1 MNLGLLK
8 FFFIILLY
16 SHQVWSEPVQKQYAN
31 FKLLD
36 KISNKLINKRLLFNE
51 KNIKKAIIAFI
62 EFDRSPVTI
71 IEKSIKVN
79 ESDFIETLNIQ
90 VFSCFTEPPNEIPE
104 NYVLIEVKDHFQEQE
119 ISIYK
124 GWMISSSPDVTPLE
138 HPIYDLWLLGCSN
151 DNTS

>member
-16 SHQVWSEPVQKQYAN
+16 SHQVWSEPLQKQYAN

-36 KISNKLINKRLLFNE
+36 KISNKL
-51 KNIKKAIIAFI
+51 
-62 EFDRSPVTI
+62 V
-71 IEKSIKVN
+71 EKSIKVN
-79 ESDFIETLNIQ
+79 ETDFIETLKIQ
-90 VFSCFTEPPNEIPE
+90 VFSCLTEPPDEIPE
-104 NYVLIEVKDHFQEQE
+104 DYVLINVKDNFQEQE
-119 ISIYK
+119 KSIYK

-151 DNTS
+151 DNIS

>member
-16 SHQVWSEPVQKQYAN
+16 SYQVWSEPIQKKYAN

-36 KISNKLINKRLLFNE
+36 KISNKL
-51 KNIKKAIIAFI
+51 
-62 EFDRSPVTI
+62 V
-71 IEKSIKVN
+71 EKSIKVN
-79 ESDFIETLNIQ
+79 ESDFIETLNIK
-90 VFSCFTEPPNEIPE
+90 VYACLTEPPNEIPE
-104 NYVLIEVKDHFQEQE
+104 DYVLIEVKDNFQEQE

-124 GWMISSSPDVTPLE
+124 GWMISSSPDVTPIE

-151 DNTS
+151 DSTS

>member
-8 FFFIILLY
+8 FFFIILFY
-16 SHQVWSEPVQKQYAN
+16 SYSVWSEPVQKQYAN

-36 KISNKLINKRLLFNE
+36 KISNKL
-51 KNIKKAIIAFI
+51 
-62 EFDRSPVTI
+62 V
-71 IEKSIKVN
+71 EKSIKVN
-79 ESDFIETLNIQ
+79 ESGFIETLIIQ

-104 NYVLIEVKDHFQEQE
+104 DYVLIDVKDNFQEQE
-119 ISIYK
+119 VSIYK

>member
-8 FFFIILLY
+8 FFFIILFY
-16 SHQVWSEPVQKQYAN
+16 SHQVWSEPLPKQYAN

-36 KISNKLINKRLLFNE
+36 KISNKL
-51 KNIKKAIIAFI
+51 
-62 EFDRSPVTI
+62 V
-71 IEKSIKVN
+71 EKSIKVN

-90 VFSCFTEPPNEIPE
+90 VYLCFTEPPNEIPE
-104 NYVLIEVKDHFQEQE
+104 DYVLIDVKDNFQEQE
-119 ISIYK
+119 TSIYK

-151 DNTS
+151 DKTS

>member
-1 MNLGLLK
+1 MNPGLLK
-8 FFFIILLY
+8 FFFIILFF
-16 SHQVWSEPVQKQYAN
+16 SHQVSSEPVQKQYAN

-36 KISNKLINKRLLFNE
+36 KISNKLI
-51 KNIKKAIIAFI
+51 
-62 EFDRSPVTI
+62 
-71 IEKSIKVN
+71 EKSIKVN

-90 VFSCFTEPPNEIPE
+90 VISCFTEPPNEIPE
-104 NYVLIEVKDHFQEQE
+104 DYVLIDVKDNFHDKE

>member
-8 FFFIILLY
+8 FFFVVLFFSNQLL
-16 SHQVWSEPVQKQYAN
+16 SEPLQKQYAN

-36 KISNKLINKRLLFNE
+36 KISNKLTTKT
-51 KNIKKAIIAFI
+51 IA
-62 EFDRSPVTI
+62 
-71 IEKSIKVN
+71 VN
-79 ESDFIETLNIQ
+79 ESDLIGTLNIK
-90 VFSCFTEPPNEIPE
+90 VYLCYTEPPNEIPE
-104 NYVLIEVKDHFQEQE
+104 DYVLLDVKDNCQEEE

>member
-8 FFFIILLY
+8 FFFIIILFP
-16 SHQVWSEPVQKQYAN
+16 HQVWSEPVEKQYAN

-36 KISNKLINKRLLFNE
+36 KISNKL
-51 KNIKKAIIAFI
+51 
-62 EFDRSPVTI
+62 V
-71 IEKSIKVN
+71 EKSIKVN
-79 ESDFIETLNIQ
+79 ESNFIETLNIQ
-90 VFSCFTEPPNEIPE
+90 VYSCFTEPPNEIPE
-104 NYVLIEVKDHFQEQE
+104 DYVLIDVKDNFQGQG